1 MAMKETKVILF
12 QGDSITDAGRNR
24 EQQGVVNG
32 PYGGT
37 GYGYPLFASARLL
50 ADHPQAGLQFYN
62 LGISGNRVVDLYAR
76 WKIDALNLKPD
87 LLSIYIGVNDLWHE
101 KMRQNGVEPVR
112 FEQVYRMLLEW
123 TLQELP
129 EIQLIL
135 IEPYVLPCGT
145 VEESWLPEIAEYQKV
160 VRKLAAEFKTGF
172 IPTQEIFNKAAET
185 APSMEYLTADGVHP
199 TPAGHQLLADA
210 WIAEARKQGFLK

>member
-1 MAMKETKVILF
+1 MKETKVILF

-50 ADHPQAGLQFYN
+50 ADQPQAGLQFYN

-87 LLSIYIGVNDLWHE
+87 LISILIGVNDTWHE
-101 KMRQNGVEPVR
+101 RSRQNGVEVPR
-112 FEQVYRMLLEW
+112 FEKIYRMLLEW
-123 TLQELP
+123 TREVLP
-129 EIQLIL
+129 EVKLVL
-135 IEPYVLPCGT
+135 MEPFVLPFGAADET
-145 VEESWLPEIAEYQKV
+145 WVAEVAERAVV
-160 VRKLAAEFKTGF
+160 VRKLAEEFNAVF
-172 IPTQEIFNKAAET
+172 IPTQEMLTKAAQT
-185 APSMEYLTADGVHP
+185 ASPEYWLVDGVHP
-199 TPAGHQLLADA
+199 TAAGHQFLADA
-210 WIAEARKQGFLK
+210 WLAGVRKQGWLK